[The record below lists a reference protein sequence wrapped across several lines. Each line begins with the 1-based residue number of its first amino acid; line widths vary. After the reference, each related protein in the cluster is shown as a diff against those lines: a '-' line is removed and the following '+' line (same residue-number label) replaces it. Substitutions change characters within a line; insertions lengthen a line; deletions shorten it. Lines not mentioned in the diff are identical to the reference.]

1 MSRAVVLSIAAL
13 VAVITITMLSLLLP
27 TGGKLAVLLL
37 DLRVDTPLPYPLTI
51 QNLMTVLFAL
61 GVGDAIHR
69 RGQAVIEGAALTLKL
84 LPEDES
90 SVLVAGDLG
99 AIRARARAAAGA
111 RPTYLAALVEQCIL
125 QFQSG
130 QSVDDTHQV
139 LGSMTDLEMH
149 RVDLRFT
156 LVRYLAWVIPTLGF
170 IGTVLGIAGA
180 LAALGSGAGSAEGVG
195 GGIDKVIG
203 PLAMAFNTTI
213 LALLLSAVLVLLIQ
227 FAQKEE
233 EEAINRSSEYC
244 LRNLINRL
252 HVPR

>member
-1 MSRAVVLSIAAL
+1 MSRAVVLSISAL
-13 VAVITITMLSLLLP
+13 VAVIVITMLSLLLP

-37 DLRVDTPLPYPLTI
+37 DLRADTPLPYPLTI

-61 GVGDAIHR
+61 GIGDAIHR
-69 RGQAVIEGAALTLKL
+69 RGQANVESDALTLKL

-99 AIRARARAAAGA
+99 PIRAKARAAAGA

-180 LAALGSGAGSAEGVG
+180 LAALGGNASAEAMG
-195 GGIDKVIG
+195 GSMDKVIG

-213 LALLLSAVLVLLIQ
+213 LALLLSAVLVLVIQ